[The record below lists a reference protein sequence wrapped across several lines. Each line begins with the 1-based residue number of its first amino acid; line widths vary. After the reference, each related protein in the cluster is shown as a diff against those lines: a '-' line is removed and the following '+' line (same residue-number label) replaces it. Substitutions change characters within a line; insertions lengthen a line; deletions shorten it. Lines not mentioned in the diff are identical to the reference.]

1 MPDRKPAL
9 GKGLSALI
17 PDLPDPAPSLRSS
30 IDVDVDLLEPN
41 DYQPRGPM
49 HDERLEELARSI
61 KANGVIQPIIVR
73 RLATVACRPARG
85 SDQRA
90 GGAQRH
96 WRR

>member
-17 PDLPDPAPSLRSS
+17 PDVPDPAPSLRSS

-49 HDERLEELARSI
+49 HDERRNRAAARHATGGLS
-61 KANGVIQPIIVR
+61 ALSDHR
-73 RLATVACRPARG
+73 R
-85 SDQRA
+85 
-90 GGAQRH
+90 
-96 WRR
+96 

>member
-17 PDLPDPAPSLRSS
+17 PDVPDPAPSLRSS

-49 HDERLEELARSI
+49 HDERVPLRAFRSSPVSDGGVPHSAR
-61 KANGVIQPIIVR
+61 V
-73 RLATVACRPARG
+73 
-85 SDQRA
+85 
-90 GGAQRH
+90 
-96 WRR
+96 